1 MVLVNIRSN
10 DDVPEEVRE
19 ITRLKF
25 VLDQSNRY
33 PDLLDVQ
40 QMKKFSL
47 RLNDLERKMRM

>member
-25 VLDQSNRY
+25 MLDQSNRY

>member
-10 DDVPEEVRE
+10 DDVPDEVRE

-33 PDLLDVQ
+33 PGLLDTHE
-40 QMKKFSL
+40 MKKFSL

>member
-1 MVLVNIRSN
+1 MVLVNINSN

-33 PDLLDVQ
+33 PGLLDVQ

-47 RLNDLERKMRM
+47 RLNDLERKMHM

>member
-33 PDLLDVQ
+33 PGLLGVQ
-40 QMKKFSL
+40 EMKKFSL